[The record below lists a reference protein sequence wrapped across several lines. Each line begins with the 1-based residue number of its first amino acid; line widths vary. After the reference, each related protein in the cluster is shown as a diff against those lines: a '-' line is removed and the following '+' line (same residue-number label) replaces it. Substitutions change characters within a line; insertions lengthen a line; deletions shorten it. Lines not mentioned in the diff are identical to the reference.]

1 MIQIKLNGE
10 NKSLDNTI
18 KLNDFVISQLSG
30 KEPNGIAV
38 ALNDRVIPKQ
48 KWESV
53 LIKENDT
60 IEIIHAVQGG

>member
-1 MIQIKLNGE
+1 MKIKLNGE
-10 NKSLDNTI
+10 EKIIEGSA
-18 KLNDFVISQLSG
+18 KLNDFVVSQLQG

-38 ALNDRVIPKQ
+38 AVNEMVIPKQ

-53 LIKENDT
+53 LISENDS

>member
-1 MIQIKLNGE
+1 MYIKLNGE
-10 NKSLDNTI
+10 DKLVDSEISLH
-18 KLNDFVISQLSG
+18 DFVANELNG

-38 ALNDRVIPKQ
+38 ALNEMVIPKQ

-53 LIKENDT
+53 TVTENDS